1 MSPALLAPLVST
13 RATPRGRV
21 PSPARAI
28 VRARAC
34 QIRACWI
41 SRETTTTPA
50 FISLNTRP
58 LFPTSARAHARR
70 PTAAATAAT
79 AATAVTSE
87 RSPVPVK
94 TLILGVLFAGWY
106 ACNIVFNICNK
117 QVLGAYPF
125 PLTSTLWQFAAGV
138 AFMALL
144 QITGIH
150 RLNKDSL
157 TMESLKAIAPLAIV
171 HTLGNVLTNVSLGKV
186 AVSFTHTIKAMEPF
200 FSVLLSSLFLGD
212 VPSAAVIATLV
223 PIVGGVAA
231 ASVTEASFN
240 WPGFLAAMVSFFLF
254 SYGQLE

>member
-1 MSPALLAPLVST
+1 MSPTLLAPLVST

-21 PSPARAI
+21 PPPARAI

-70 PTAAATAAT
+70 PTAAATAT
-79 AATAVTSE
+79 AAVTSE

-254 SYGQLE
+254 PYGQFE

>member
-13 RATPRGRV
+13 RATPRVRV
-21 PSPARAI
+21 PSPPRAI

-34 QIRACWI
+34 QIPACGI

-70 PTAAATAAT
+70 PTAAATAT
-79 AATAVTSE
+79 AAVTSE

-212 VPSAAVIATLV
+212 VPSVAVIATLV

-254 SYGQLE
+254 PYGQFE

>member
-1 MSPALLAPLVST
+1 MSPTLLAPLAST

-34 QIRACWI
+34 IPACWI

-212 VPSAAVIATLV
+212 VPSIAVIATLV

>member
-13 RATPRGRV
+13 RASPRGRV
-21 PSPARAI
+21 PSPPRAI

-34 QIRACWI
+34 IPACWI
-41 SRETTTTPA
+41 SRETTKTPA

-70 PTAAATAAT
+70 PTAAATAT
-79 AATAVTSE
+79 AAVTSE

-254 SYGQLE
+254 SYWQLE

>member
-13 RATPRGRV
+13 RASPRGRV
-21 PSPARAI
+21 PSPPRAI

-34 QIRACWI
+34 IPAFWI
-41 SRETTTTPA
+41 SRETTKTPA

-70 PTAAATAAT
+70 PTAAATAT
-79 AATAVTSE
+79 AAVTSE

-157 TMESLKAIAPLAIV
+157 SMESLKAIAPLAIV

>member
-1 MSPALLAPLVST
+1 MSPTLLAPLAST
-13 RATPRGRV
+13 RAIPRGRV

-34 QIRACWI
+34 IPACWI

-70 PTAAATAAT
+70 PTAAAPAAT
-79 AATAVTSE
+79 AAAAVTSE

-254 SYGQLE
+254 SCGQLE

>member
-1 MSPALLAPLVST
+1 MSPTLLAPLAST
-13 RATPRGRV
+13 RAIPRGRV

-34 QIRACWI
+34 IPACWI

-157 TMESLKAIAPLAIV
+157 SMESLKAIAPLAIV

-212 VPSAAVIATLV
+212 VPSVAVIATLV

-254 SYGQLE
+254 SCGQLE

>member
-21 PSPARAI
+21 PSPPRAI

-34 QIRACWI
+34 IPACWI
-41 SRETTTTPA
+41 SRETTKTPA

-70 PTAAATAAT
+70 PTAAATAA
-79 AATAVTSE
+79 AAAAAAVTSE

-157 TMESLKAIAPLAIV
+157 SMESLKAIAPLAIV

-212 VPSAAVIATLV
+212 VPSIAVIATLV

-254 SYGQLE
+254 SCGQLE

>member
-1 MSPALLAPLVST
+1 MSPTLLAPLAST
-13 RATPRGRV
+13 RAIPRGRV

-34 QIRACWI
+34 IPACWI

-70 PTAAATAAT
+70 PTAAAAAAT
-79 AATAVTSE
+79 ATAAVTSE

-212 VPSAAVIATLV
+212 VPSVAVIATLV

-240 WPGFLAAMVSFFLF
+240 WPGVLAAMVSFFLF
-254 SYGQLE
+254 PYGQFE

>member
-1 MSPALLAPLVST
+1 MSPTLLAPLAST
-13 RATPRGRV
+13 RAIPRGRV

-34 QIRACWI
+34 IPACWI

-79 AATAVTSE
+79 AATAAVTSE

-212 VPSAAVIATLV
+212 VPSIAVIATLV

-254 SYGQLE
+254 SYGQL

>member
-1 MSPALLAPLVST
+1 MSPTLLAPLAST
-13 RATPRGRV
+13 RAIPRGRV

-34 QIRACWI
+34 IPACWI

>member
-13 RATPRGRV
+13 RAIPRGRV

-34 QIRACWI
+34 IPACWI

-70 PTAAATAAT
+70 PTAAATAA
-79 AATAVTSE
+79 AAAAAAVTSE

-138 AFMALL
+138 AFMASL

-212 VPSAAVIATLV
+212 VPSVAVIATLV

>member
-13 RATPRGRV
+13 RATPRVRV
-21 PSPARAI
+21 PSPPRAI

-34 QIRACWI
+34 QIPACGI

-212 VPSAAVIATLV
+212 VPSVAVIATLV

>member
-21 PSPARAI
+21 PSPPRAI

-34 QIRACWI
+34 QIPACGI

-70 PTAAATAAT
+70 PTAAATAT
-79 AATAVTSE
+79 AAVTSE

-157 TMESLKAIAPLAIV
+157 SMESLKAIAPLAIV

-212 VPSAAVIATLV
+212 VPSVAVIATLV

-254 SYGQLE
+254 PYGQLE

>member
-70 PTAAATAAT
+70 PTAAATAT
-79 AATAVTSE
+79 AAVTSE

-254 SYGQLE
+254 SYWQLE

>member
-13 RATPRGRV
+13 RASPRGRV
-21 PSPARAI
+21 PSPPRAI

-34 QIRACWI
+34 QIPACGI

-70 PTAAATAAT
+70 PTAAATAT
-79 AATAVTSE
+79 AAVTSE

-254 SYGQLE
+254 PYGQLE

>member
-1 MSPALLAPLVST
+1 MSPTLLAPLVST

-70 PTAAATAAT
+70 PTAAATST
-79 AATAVTSE
+79 AAVTSE

-240 WPGFLAAMVSFFLF
+240 WPGFLAAMVSFSLF
-254 SYGQLE
+254 SYGQLV

>member
-34 QIRACWI
+34 HPRVLDFAGNDDDSRVHIAQHSSALPHERAG
-41 SRETTTTPA
+41 
-50 FISLNTRP
+50 
-58 LFPTSARAHARR
+58 ARATPHRR
-70 PTAAATAAT
+70 RQPPPTAAA
-79 AATAVTSE
+79 AVTSE

-212 VPSAAVIATLV
+212 VPSVAVIATLV

>member
-13 RATPRGRV
+13 RASPRGRV
-21 PSPARAI
+21 PSPPRAI

-34 QIRACWI
+34 IPACWI
-41 SRETTTTPA
+41 SRETTKTPA

-70 PTAAATAAT
+70 PTAAATAT
-79 AATAVTSE
+79 AAVTSE

-157 TMESLKAIAPLAIV
+157 SMESLKAIAPLAIV

-200 FSVLLSSLFLGD
+200 LSVLLSSLFLGD

-254 SYGQLE
+254 SCGQLE

>member
-13 RATPRGRV
+13 RAIPRGRV

-34 QIRACWI
+34 QIPACGI

-70 PTAAATAAT
+70 PTAAATAT
-79 AATAVTSE
+79 AAVTSE

-212 VPSAAVIATLV
+212 VTSAAVIATLV

-240 WPGFLAAMVSFFLF
+240 WPGFLAAMVSFSLF
-254 SYGQLE
+254 SYGQLV

>member
-1 MSPALLAPLVST
+1 MSPTLLAPLAST
-13 RATPRGRV
+13 RAIPRGRV

-34 QIRACWI
+34 IPACWI

-79 AATAVTSE
+79 AATAAVTSE

-212 VPSAAVIATLV
+212 VPSIAVIATLV

>member
-13 RATPRGRV
+13 RAIPRGRV

-34 QIRACWI
+34 IPACWI

-212 VPSAAVIATLV
+212 VPSVAVIATLV

>member
-1 MSPALLAPLVST
+1 MSPTLLAPLAST
-13 RATPRGRV
+13 RAIPRGRV

-34 QIRACWI
+34 IPACWI

-254 SYGQLE
+254 SCGQLE

>member
-1 MSPALLAPLVST
+1 MSPTLLAPLAST
-13 RATPRGRV
+13 RAIPRGRV

-34 QIRACWI
+34 IPACWI

-212 VPSAAVIATLV
+212 VPSIAVIATLV

-254 SYGQLE
+254 PYGQLE

>member
-13 RATPRGRV
+13 RAIPRGRV

-34 QIRACWI
+34 QIPACGI

-70 PTAAATAAT
+70 PTAAATAT
-79 AATAVTSE
+79 AAVTSE

>member
-1 MSPALLAPLVST
+1 MYPRVLDFAGNDDDSRVHIAQHSSALPHERAGA
-13 RATPRGRV
+13 RATPHRRRHRRQ
-21 PSPARAI
+21 PPAA
-28 VRARAC
+28 
-34 QIRACWI
+34 
-41 SRETTTTPA
+41 
-50 FISLNTRP
+50 
-58 LFPTSARAHARR
+58 
-70 PTAAATAAT
+70 
-79 AATAVTSE
+79 AVTSE

-212 VPSAAVIATLV
+212 VPSVAVIATLV

>member
-13 RATPRGRV
+13 RAIPRGRV

-34 QIRACWI
+34 QIPACGI

-70 PTAAATAAT
+70 PTAAATAT
-79 AATAVTSE
+79 AAVTSE

-171 HTLGNVLTNVSLGKV
+171 HTLGKVLTNVSLGKV

-240 WPGFLAAMVSFFLF
+240 WPGFLAAMVSFSLF
-254 SYGQLE
+254 SYGQLV

>member
-1 MSPALLAPLVST
+1 MPPTLLAPLAST
-13 RATPRGRV
+13 RAIPRGRV

-34 QIRACWI
+34 IPACWI

-70 PTAAATAAT
+70 PTAAAPAAAT
-79 AATAVTSE
+79 AAAAVTSE

-138 AFMALL
+138 AFMASL

-212 VPSAAVIATLV
+212 VPSVAVIATLV

>member
-1 MSPALLAPLVST
+1 MSPTLLAPLAST
-13 RATPRGRV
+13 RAIPRGRV

-34 QIRACWI
+34 IPACWI

-212 VPSAAVIATLV
+212 VPSIAVIATLV

>member
-1 MSPALLAPLVST
+1 MEWP
-13 RATPRGRV
+13 
-21 PSPARAI
+21 
-28 VRARAC
+28 
-34 QIRACWI
+34 
-41 SRETTTTPA
+41 E
-50 FISLNTRP
+50 
-58 LFPTSARAHARR
+58 
-70 PTAAATAAT
+70 
-79 AATAVTSE
+79 
-87 RSPVPVK
+87 
-94 TLILGVLFAGWY
+94 
-106 ACNIVFNICNK
+106 
-117 QVLGAYPF
+117 VLGAYPF

-240 WPGFLAAMVSFFLF
+240 WPGFLAAMVSFSLF
-254 SYGQLE
+254 SYGQLV

>member
-1 MSPALLAPLVST
+1 MSPTLLAPLAST
-13 RATPRGRV
+13 RAIPRGRV

-34 QIRACWI
+34 IPACWI

-79 AATAVTSE
+79 AAAAVTSE

-212 VPSAAVIATLV
+212 VPSIAVIATLV